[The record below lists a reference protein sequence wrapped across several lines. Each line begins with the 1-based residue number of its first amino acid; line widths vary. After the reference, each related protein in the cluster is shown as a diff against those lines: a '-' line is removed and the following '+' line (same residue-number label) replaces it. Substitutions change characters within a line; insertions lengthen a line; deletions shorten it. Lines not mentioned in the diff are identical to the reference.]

1 MPIISNNIENITCGN
16 KNNDGDNANNKVNK
30 IENLLINKEDSN
42 SAEKNQKENIEMQNK
57 ETTNEEKI
65 NEEQS
70 NNNQTTN
77 EEKNTEQKETEPD
90 YNVVLG
96 NYIDVNE
103 TVCFL

>member
-1 MPIISNNIENITCGN
+1 MN
-16 KNNDGDNANNKVNK
+16 
-30 IENLLINKEDSN
+30 
-42 SAEKNQKENIEMQNK
+42 
-57 ETTNEEKI
+57 

-77 EEKNTEQKETEPD
+77 EEKNTEQQETEPD

-103 TVCFL
+103 TVYATTNVNIRAFDNASSLFKSIPLYTRRFFIS